1 MNNIIW
7 KYKSDLLNQDVYTR
21 IESERGIEIPSEI
34 KELISEANG
43 ATPSKYRFVADDK
56 ERVLG
61 SMLSFNENEP
71 DSDSVFTALI
81 VVKDTNLLPFG
92 IDPFG
97 NYICYN
103 LSTQSVEFLD
113 HENGNISSTGKNLN
127 EFLESLY

>member
-7 KYKSDLLNQDVYTR
+7 KYKSDLLDEEVYTR
-21 IESERGIEIPSEI
+21 IENERGIEIPSEI

-43 ATPSKYRFVADDK
+43 ATPSKYKFVVGDK

-61 SMLSFNENEP
+61 SILSFNENEP
-71 DSDSVFTALI
+71 DSDSVFTALM
-81 VVKDTNLLPFG
+81 VVKDANLLPFG

-103 LSTQSVEFLD
+103 LSTQNVDFLD
-113 HENGNISSTGKNLN
+113 HENGNVSSTEKNLK
-127 EFLESLY
+127 EFLKSLY